1 MHYQKIENISK
12 DVRKTFENEDEK
24 NLVFHKRIREL
35 EALVVEK
42 EKNYDVLNKEYLRVK
57 ANMKK
62 QKGDFNNTTLDN
74 KNLKDD
80 LTKVEAKMFDL
91 SKENEALKAK
101 QKEFHEAL
109 KERMEEF
116 STDLKLERENRMQE
130 QNYARG

>member
-1 MHYQKIENISK
+1 M
-12 DVRKTFENEDEK
+12 
-24 NLVFHKRIREL
+24 

-57 ANMKK
+57 TNMKK
-62 QKGDFNNTTLDN
+62 QKGDVNNTNVEN
-74 KNLKDD
+74 KNLRDE

-91 SKENEALKAK
+91 SKENETLKAK

-130 QNYARG
+130 QNYARGKQFKKN

>member
-1 MHYQKIENISK
+1 M
-12 DVRKTFENEDEK
+12 
-24 NLVFHKRIREL
+24 FHKRIREL

-57 ANMKK
+57 TNIKK
-62 QKGDFNNTTLDN
+62 QKGDVNNVNIEN
-74 KNLKDD
+74 KNLKDE

-130 QNYARG
+130 QNYARGKQFIKF